1 MVDFHSQNFWKGPFF
16 VKEVLA
22 ILYLRLWFFDCCMHV
37 AQKIV
42 PEEQTQAALI
52 DLNNV
57 FPWSSTHRNQL
68 SITCDYMKS
77 PGLERLHSVHCVI
90 IYHIKQE
97 YLLC

>member
-1 MVDFHSQNFWKGPFF
+1 MVNFHSQNFWKLPFL
-16 VKEVLA
+16 VKEIVA

-57 FPWSSTHRNQL
+57 FPWSSTRTPESTEH
-68 SITCDYMKS
+68 YMWLYEIS
-77 PGLERLHSVHCVI
+77 RTGETAQCT
-90 IYHIKQE
+90 
-97 YLLC
+97 LC